1 METSTPIPSPVR
13 LSQLETVPDRP
24 FANPEHNR
32 ADTAILNYMR
42 WRLHYLLSQ
51 SGIGPGHP
59 LDRELYVQMMQ
70 EANQRYHRMVIL
82 ERGPL
87 LIDTELTFVGFF
99 GQRRFEA
106 SPAILQ
112 DIDTELIQE
121 FLHHTYVLSYCSL
134 ELADNNWANLVV
146 LRSAEG
152 IQHWRASQRHA
163 YAARELAPLYYTGI
177 RLHNGVLPEGLASP
191 YIRLTCTKYYDFRG
205 PGLWQAI
212 RDEVRTL

>member
-1 METSTPIPSPVR
+1 MSTSTPLPAVV
-13 LSQLETVPDRP
+13 QLGPHDAVAERP
-24 FANPEHNR
+24 FTDPRHSR
-32 ADTAILNYMR
+32 ADAAILNYMR

-51 SGIGPGHP
+51 SDIGPGHP
-59 LDRELYVQMMQ
+59 LDRELYIQMLQ
-70 EANQRYHRMVIL
+70 EANDRYHRMVIL

-87 LIDTELTFVGFF
+87 LTDAELTFVGFF
-99 GQRRFEA
+99 GERRFEA

-121 FLHHTYVLSYCSL
+121 FLQHTYVLSYCSL
-134 ELADNNWANLVV
+134 ELADNNWANLVI

-163 YAARELAPLYYTGI
+163 YASRELAPLYYTGI

-191 YIRLTCTKYYDFRG
+191 YIRLTRTKYYDFRE